1 LSAKKPRIGI
11 TTGSAKSWLTK
22 DFIPYS
28 EAVKRAGGEPVL
40 IRANEASLVGTCQ
53 GLLFSGGRDIHPSL
67 YSRRAADVGL
77 SDDEMTTRFK
87 LEIDD
92 ARDAYELPLACR
104 ALSDG
109 LAVFGI
115 CRGMQV
121 LNVAAGGSLV
131 PDIALGISSS
141 VLHRSGTEGSPA
153 VHPFRFE
160 PGARFAEIVGG
171 RSDVLNSYH
180 HQGVTDAEL
189 APAFRASA
197 YAEDGIIEA
206 LEHPSYPFCVAVQFH
221 PEKDDASEVLERFA
235 VLFSAF
241 VSAARRA

>member
-1 LSAKKPRIGI
+1 MSDRIPRIGI

-28 EAVKRAGGEPVL
+28 EAVKKAGGEPVL
-40 IRANEASLVGTCQ
+40 IRASEVSLVDTCQ

-67 YSRRAADVGL
+67 YPRRAADVGI
-77 SDDEMTTRFK
+77 SDDEMKTRFE

-92 ARDAYELPLACR
+92 ARDAYELPLARR

-109 LAVFGI
+109 VAVLGI
-115 CRGMQV
+115 CRGMQM
-121 LNVAAGGSLV
+121 LNVAAGGSLI
-131 PDIALGISSS
+131 PDIPLGISSS
-141 VLHRSGTEGSPA
+141 VLHRSGKKGPPA

-160 PGARFAEIVGG
+160 SGACFAEIVGG
-171 RSDVLNSYH
+171 GSDVLNSYH

-189 APAFRASA
+189 APNLRASA

-206 LEHPSYPFCVAVQFH
+206 LEHPSHPFCVAVQFH
-221 PEKDDASEVLERFA
+221 PEKDDSSGVLERFA
-235 VLFSAF
+235 VLFRAF
-241 VSAARRA
+241 VSAARKG